1 MLFSSVRHRVPT
13 TKNLSVRRTT
23 ILQHTLNFFDIPIPE
38 SQVWEMLESQQTKL
52 TIAVLARLISK
63 AICASPTPEED
74 HD

>member
-1 MLFSSVRHRVPT
+1 
-13 TKNLSVRRTT
+13 
-23 ILQHTLNFFDIPIPE
+23 LQHTLNFFDIPIPE